1 MIRIYL
7 LLAIIILVF
16 FMMRKFIKTPPEV
29 ISMIIKK
36 TGLFLLITGLV
47 FLAVT
52 GRLNWIFALV
62 SVLFAVGMR
71 MLPWIVRYMPQL
83 HRLWFF
89 FRNNKSQSSSR
100 QTGKNSGKMTHT
112 EALEILG
119 LDANASRQ
127 QIILS
132 HKKLIQKL
140 HPDRGG
146 SDYLA
151 AKINQAKDLLLKNK

>member
-1 MIRIYL
+1 
-7 LLAIIILVF
+7 
-16 FMMRKFIKTPPEV
+16 MMRKFIKTPPEV

-36 TGLFLLITGLV
+36 TGLFLLITGMI

-52 GRLNWIFALV
+52 GRLNWVFALI
-62 SVLFAVGMR
+62 SVLFALGMR

-83 HRLWFF
+83 HRLWSV
-89 FRNNKSQSSSR
+89 FRNSKNQSSSK
-100 QTGKNSGKMTHT
+100 QTGKNPGKMTQA

-119 LDANASRQ
+119 LDSSASKQ

-132 HKKLIQKL
+132 HRKLIQKL